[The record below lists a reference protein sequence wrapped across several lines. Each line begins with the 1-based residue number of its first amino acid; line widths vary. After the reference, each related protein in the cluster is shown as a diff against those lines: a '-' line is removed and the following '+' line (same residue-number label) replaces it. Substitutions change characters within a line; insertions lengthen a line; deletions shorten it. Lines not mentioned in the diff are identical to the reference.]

1 MHAANDASDEL
12 FRGDRS
18 SSDQGR
24 AKARGALATPLTST
38 LRDQIEGRARANVG
52 AAVSQNAV
60 RPRPRTI
67 RTSKTTT
74 TTGEVNTAVSKSS
87 TTTATDRK
95 RLPKGVRRP
104 RRPITEWKRPA
115 RLMQSLAR
123 GSLKIG
129 RHNATE

>member
-1 MHAANDASDEL
+1 MHATNNASDEL

-24 AKARGALATPLTST
+24 AKARGALATPL
-38 LRDQIEGRARANVG
+38 RDQIDGRARANVG

-104 RRPITEWKRPA
+104 RRPITQWKRPA